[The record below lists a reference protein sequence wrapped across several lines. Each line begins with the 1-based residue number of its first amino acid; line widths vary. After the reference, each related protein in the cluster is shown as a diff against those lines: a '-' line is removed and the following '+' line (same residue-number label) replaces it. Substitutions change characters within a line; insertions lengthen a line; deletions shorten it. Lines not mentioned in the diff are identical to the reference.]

1 VWEQRISRYLLRT
14 TEKKGVRLLSF
25 FLSVAL
31 LYPLD
36 YLPFSPTKKKK
47 KVCKE
52 CCNGTKGRMK
62 VTEEA
67 S

>member
-36 YLPFSPTKKKK
+36 YLPFSPH
-47 KVCKE
+47 KE
-52 CCNGTKGRMK
+52 
-62 VTEEA
+62 EEK
-67 S
+67 SL